1 MGEYVDV
8 ERSPM
13 KSALMLAAALTTSAC
28 TASLGGSSSSR
39 DQIIRQILPSTV
51 QLRSERDG
59 GIRRSASGVVLAADV
74 GARRSWI
81 LTTRHF
87 IEPLTKQE
95 IHVIVAARK
104 DRLKTNL
111 VALSPDFD
119 LALLVADGLT
129 LPPVKLKESAKLGD
143 DVWIVA
149 FPWGRRLTI
158 VGGVV
163 SQISAETGEAP
174 VEGPARM
181 VDASVSYGA
190 SGGGVFDAASG
201 ALIGIIESHRTARV
215 TSPGPPEHVFEIPVP
230 GETTLIS
237 SESILRF
244 IERAGLEHLIQR

>member
-1 MGEYVDV
+1 
-8 ERSPM
+8 M
-13 KSALMLAAALTTSAC
+13 KPALMLAIALATSAC
-28 TASLGGSSSSR
+28 ASSRGSSSR
-39 DQIIRQILPSTV
+39 EEIIRQILPSTV
-51 QLRSERDG
+51 QLRCDREG
-59 GIRRSASGVVLAADV
+59 GIHRAASGVVLAADAQ
-74 GARRSWI
+74 ARRSWI

-87 IEPLTKQE
+87 LEPVTRQE
-95 IHVIVAARK
+95 IQVSIPGRK
-104 DRLKTNL
+104 DRPRTVV
-111 VALSPDFD
+111 VALSNESD
-119 LALLVADGLT
+119 LALLVADGVT

-149 FPWGRRLTI
+149 FPWGRRLTV

-163 SQISAETGEAP
+163 SQISAEAGDAP

-201 ALIGIIESHRTARV
+201 ALIGVVESHRTARM
-215 TSPGPPEHVFEIPVP
+215 TTPGPPEHVIEIPVP

-244 IERAGLEHLIQR
+244 IQGAGLEPLIQK

>member
-1 MGEYVDV
+1 MECGLT
-8 ERSPM
+8 RPT
-13 KSALMLAAALTTSAC
+13 LLLAAALTTSAC
-28 TASLGGSSSSR
+28 ASGVTGSSR

-59 GIRRSASGVVLAADV
+59 GVRRAASGVVLAADV
-74 GARRSWI
+74 GARRCWI

-87 IEPLTKQE
+87 MEPLTKQE
-95 IHVIVAARK
+95 VHVIVPGRK
-104 DRLKTNL
+104 GRLKTDL
-111 VALSPDFD
+111 VALSQDSD
-119 LALLVADGLT
+119 LAVLVADDVT
-129 LPPVKLKESAKLGD
+129 LPPVKLKGSAKLGD

-158 VGGVV
+158 VAGVV
-163 SQISAETGEAP
+163 SQISAETGDAP

-201 ALIGIIESHRTARV
+201 ALIGIVESHRTARV
-215 TSPGPPEHVFEIPVP
+215 TSPGPPEHVIEIPVP

-244 IERAGLEHLIQR
+244 MVRAGLEPLVRR